1 MYKFIQLIL
10 KINKGVRTIPTFIPL
25 PMLCLLISITKG
37 DKSMVAT
44 GPIVISTL
52 FFVCLI
58 VAILL
63 IWIGSYFYKNSNKS
77 AKTSTADDSKRKDLM
92 QHLSDLEHAIDDVRD
107 SISSDDNTI
116 QNTGDEGVRKL
127 VKAQKETHLNKLH
140 KLEAQRD
147 AVSMQLIQSL

>member
-1 MYKFIQLIL
+1 
-10 KINKGVRTIPTFIPL
+10 
-25 PMLCLLISITKG
+25 
-37 DKSMVAT
+37 MVAT

-63 IWIGSYFYKNSNKS
+63 IWIGSYFYKSSNKN

>member
-1 MYKFIQLIL
+1 MYKFIQLVL
-10 KINKGVRTIPTFIPL
+10 KINKGIRTIPTFIPL

-58 VAILL
+58 VAIAL
-63 IWIGSYFYKNSNKS
+63 IWIGSYFFKNSKVG
-77 AKTSTADDSKRKDLM
+77 KTSTTDESKRKDLM